1 MFHSSLR
8 SRGSHIGIAE
18 SLNSLAGVST
28 IVTNTTPNSTRSEV
42 RVMTTK
48 VGTTTSLAGT
58 VGDKGIVMAMR
69 VGVVM
74 RKVVTMMREM
84 VRATMRVENTTTRD

>member
-1 MFHSSLR
+1 M
-8 SRGSHIGIAE
+8 
-18 SLNSLAGVST
+18 
-28 IVTNTTPNSTRSEV
+28 
-42 RVMTTK
+42 MTK

-58 VGDKGIVMAMR
+58 VGDKEIVMAMR

-74 RKVVTMMREM
+74 RKVVSTMREM